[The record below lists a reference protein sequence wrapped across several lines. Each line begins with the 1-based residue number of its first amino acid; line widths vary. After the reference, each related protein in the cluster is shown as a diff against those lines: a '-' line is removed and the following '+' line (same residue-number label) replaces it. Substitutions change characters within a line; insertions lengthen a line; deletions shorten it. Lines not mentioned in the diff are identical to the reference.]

1 MDSVKQHRKFA
12 RLYMEQ
18 QKRDAL
24 KQKEDPVNK
33 KPVEYKRRLAWNE
46 MLVISKDNRLYSLF

>member
-1 MDSVKQHRKFA
+1 MDSVKQHREFA
-12 RLYMEQ
+12 RLYMAQ

-24 KQKEDPVNK
+24 KQKEDPDNK